1 MFVLFFT
8 WINPDLP
15 CTILLADTVKLF
27 CLLNCVQ
34 QVHWTPHGWLLP
46 QILWS
51 AGQKPPPPIFRIKV
65 VHKGSWVGL
74 YSELYDTS
82 IAVWVVWVDSCGQNL
97 FLEFIEYLWRKYLL
111 MVDSASCRFIIIGWW
126 GNLLART
133 HCINLTRITTWWW
146 PYDRN
151 VVTNLNRVDAVCW
164 SEESSSSANNRK
176 YLLNLC

>member
-1 MFVLFFT
+1 MLGVYRPILGQMLFPPHFRYKVQQWVSCYWGERPPLQALGRTKSMYRQLIVRHVGPQNTLKKVCVLFFT

-27 CLLNCVQ
+27 CLLNRVQ

-51 AGQKPPPPIFRIKV
+51 AGQKPPPIFRIKV
-65 VHKGSWVGL
+65 VHKGSGVGL

-97 FLEFIEYLWRKYLL
+97 FLKFIEYL
-111 MVDSASCRFIIIGWW
+111 
-126 GNLLART
+126 
-133 HCINLTRITTWWW
+133 
-146 PYDRN
+146 
-151 VVTNLNRVDAVCW
+151 
-164 SEESSSSANNRK
+164 
-176 YLLNLC
+176 